1 MQIIDVIAIT
11 VIAGGAI
18 GVFLTIA
25 YHERVK
31 NQHADYEKELAENR
45 DLYAALAIRQRLEPP
60 APSEDEGESSSLA
73 DPCQTDSA

>member
-1 MQIIDVIAIT
+1 MQFIDVIGVLIT

-31 NQHADYEKELAENR
+31 NKHADYEKELAENR
-45 DLYAALAIRQRLEPP
+45 DLYAALAIRQRQRLESGGS
-60 APSEDEGESSSLA
+60 SEDE
-73 DPCQTDSA
+73 DNPVW

>member
-1 MQIIDVIAIT
+1 MRIIDVIGVLIT

-45 DLYAALAIRQRLEPP
+45 DLYAALAIQQRQRLESGGP
-60 APSEDEGESSSLA
+60 AEDED
-73 DPCQTDSA
+73 DPVR

>member
-1 MQIIDVIAIT
+1 MQIIDVIGVLIT

-45 DLYAALAIRQRLEPP
+45 DLYAALAIRQRQRLESGGS
-60 APSEDEGESSSLA
+60 SEDE
-73 DPCQTDSA
+73 DNPVW

>member
-1 MQIIDVIAIT
+1 MRIIDVIGVLIT

-45 DLYAALAIRQRLEPP
+45 DLYAALAIRQRQRLESGGP
-60 APSEDEGESSSLA
+60 AEDED
-73 DPCQTDSA
+73 DPVR